1 MAEELV
7 AFVNP
12 LNGTTFRCVKSQLTK
27 NPGKDPWGNSLS
39 PARAK
44 SLGLEEA

>member
-1 MAEELV
+1 MAEEVL

-27 NPGKDPWGNSLS
+27 TAGKDPWGKALTVKEAANY
-39 PARAK
+39 
-44 SLGLEEA
+44 GLQVA